1 MGCEVVFFQ
10 LRSIDLPDLYED
22 AIEQTEVTK
31 QGILKAEAERQKNLI
46 VQQMYIESTNIT
58 KEITINKANG
68 TAEATKLRADANAG
82 TFYNLTTKQAEAYSY
97 LKGNLSLT
105 N

>member
-1 MGCEVVFFQ
+1 
-10 LRSIDLPDLYED
+10 
-22 AIEQTEVTK
+22 
-31 QGILKAEAERQKNLI
+31 
-46 VQQMYIESTNIT
+46 MYIESTNIT

-82 TFYNLTTKQAEAYSY
+82 TFYNFTTKQAEAYSY